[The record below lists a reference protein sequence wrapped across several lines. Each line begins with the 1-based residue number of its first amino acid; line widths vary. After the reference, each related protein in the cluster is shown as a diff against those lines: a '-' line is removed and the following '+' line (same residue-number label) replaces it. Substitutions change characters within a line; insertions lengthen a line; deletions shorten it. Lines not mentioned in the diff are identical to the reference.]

1 MRNLF
6 LALLL
11 LLGVYFVITRFT
23 EAQQVAL
30 TLQRGNWLWLLAA
43 AFVQLVWLLNVAA
56 SYRAIYRALGIE
68 ERIERLIPL
77 CSAAFFVNLVAP
89 VAGMS
94 GLAIFIA
101 EARRRGQ
108 PVGRVS
114 TASAL
119 MVLYDYVAFLLV
131 LTIGLVVLFQRNQLS
146 AAEVIASLILVIIAV
161 GLAFLLYLGMRSPER
176 LSRVLAGMASLVNR
190 IARPIIQHDYLDVDR
205 AHAFAHDAAEG
216 LHAARRTPGNLL
228 LPAALALSSKAFLI
242 SILFFVFLAFR
253 QPFSVSTLIAGF
265 SIGYLFLIVSP
276 TPSGIGF
283 VEGALTLTLTSLRVP
298 LAPAALISLAYRGI
312 TLWFPFAYGAIA
324 IRWVSRSAPLTR
336 VQEQS
341 ASAGPARSG
350 NPSPAPTTPAASHT
364 RSNH

>member
-1 MRNLF
+1 MRKF
-6 LALLL
+6 ILALLL
-11 LLGVYFVITRFT
+11 LLAVYFVITRFT

-43 AFVQLVWLLNVAA
+43 ALVQLVWLVNVAA

-77 CSAAFFVNLVAP
+77 VSAAFFVNLVAP

-94 GLAIFIA
+94 GLAVFIA
-101 EARRRGQ
+101 DARRRGQ

-131 LTIGLVVLFQRNQLS
+131 LTLGLVVLFQRNQLS
-146 AAEVIASLILVIIAV
+146 AAEVVASLILVGIAT
-161 GLAFLLYLGMRSPER
+161 GLGLLLYIGMRSAEQ
-176 LSRVLAGMASLVNR
+176 LGRVLAGIASMVNR
-190 IARPIIQHDYLDVDR
+190 IARPFIHHEYLDVDR

-216 LHAARRTPGNLL
+216 LHEARRSPGSLL
-228 LPAALALSSKAFLI
+228 LPGALALSSKAFLI

-265 SIGYLFLIVSP
+265 SVGYLFLIVSP

-283 VEGALTLTLTSLRVP
+283 VEGALTLVLTSLGVP
-298 LAPAALISLAYRGI
+298 LAAAVLISLAYRGI

-324 IRWVSRSAPLTR
+324 IRWVSRLTPSS
-336 VQEQS
+336 QAEDH
-341 ASAGPARSG
+341 
-350 NPSPAPTTPAASHT
+350 PSPAGQVRQGSAAPAARTPVASNP
-364 RSNH
+364 RSNR

>member
-1 MRNLF
+1 MRNLL
-6 LALLL
+6 LALIL

-43 AFVQLVWLLNVAA
+43 GLVQLVWMLNVAA
-56 SYRAIYRALGIE
+56 SYRAIYRALGVE

-77 CSAAFFVNLVAP
+77 VSAAFFVNLVAP

-94 GLAIFIA
+94 GLAVFIA

-119 MVLYDYVAFLLV
+119 MVLYDYAAFLLV
-131 LTIGLVVLFQRNQLS
+131 LTVGLVVLFRRNSLS
-146 AAEVIASLILVIIAV
+146 AAEVIASVILVLIAA
-161 GLAFLLYLGMRSPER
+161 GLATLLYLGMRSADQ
-176 LSRVLAGMASLVNR
+176 LGRVLAGMASLVNR
-190 IARPIIQHDYLDVDR
+190 IARPFIHHDYLNVAR
-205 AHAFAHDAAEG
+205 AREFAHDASEG
-216 LHAARRTPGNLL
+216 LHEARRTPGNLL
-228 LPAALALSSKAFLI
+228 LPGALALSSKAFLI

-253 QPFSVSTLIAGF
+253 QPFSVGTLIAGF

-283 VEGALTLTLTSLRVP
+283 VEGALTLALTSLRVP

-312 TLWFPFAYGAIA
+312 SLWFPFAYSAIA
-324 IRWVSRSAPLTR
+324 FRWVSRPDPLPKAER
-336 VQEQS
+336 L
-341 ASAGPARSG
+341 
-350 NPSPAPTTPAASHT
+350 PSPARPGLPGNSATTPSSPANPTTHSKP
-364 RSNH
+364 